1 MMFMKYQ
8 QIFQIITN
16 ALAMIYAL
24 VSVFMNDRLKASNK
38 TSKEKTSIT
47 FGFIAAFLFAG
58 AVVVNLLLV
67 FVFRN
72 RQRLWTIIE
81 LTIVLCGIVSFIIS
95 CSTCWVLVDPPYYCW
110 LLAGMC
116 VAVESALFSMLM
128 FLIN

>member
-1 MMFMKYQ
+1 MVFIKYQ

-116 VAVESALFSMLM
+116 VAVESALFSLLM